1 MKFMDLVFHR
11 YASPFL
17 LLDQI
22 IDTDGLSEFVSMV
35 WDVTVE
41 EQQWQYFLAKVFDKS
56 FEDFKETVKPQKPI
70 SPKELET
77 TINESFNMM
86 NSFIPE

>member
-1 MKFMDLVFHR
+1 MDLVFHR

-17 LLDQI
+17 LLNQV
-22 IDTDGLSEFVSMV
+22 IDAGNLSEFVTML
-35 WDVTVE
+35 WNVTEE

-56 FEDFKETVKPQKPI
+56 FEDFKESVKPQQPI
-70 SPKELET
+70 SKKELET
-77 TINESFNMM
+77 TVKESLELM

>member
-1 MKFMDLVFHR
+1 MDLVFHR

-56 FEDFKETVKPQKPI
+56 FEDLKKTVKPQKPI

-77 TINESFNMM
+77 TINESMDM
-86 NSFIPE
+86 VNSFIPE